1 MNVNTSIEIDGADAV
16 DVEPGGTRGAD
27 DVGARA
33 VAVGLPADLDPTAA
47 LELMRE
53 LEQRLRVASMRIA
66 IEGEDLNA
74 DVLEALERLTA
85 FVEESL
91 G

>member
-16 DVEPGGTRGAD
+16 DVERGAD

-47 LELMRE
+47 LELIRE

-74 DVLEALERLTA
+74 DVLDALERLTA
-85 FVEESL
+85 FVEENL